1 MKGAIDNLQYQ
12 RMLLAKSI
20 TDRIEY
26 LSLILD
32 FYYEVMIALRKVGFS
47 SAFRAQ
53 MSCSV
58 QMMFTK
64 GKAMQSLLNG
74 FSHNNDIV
82 SLKSQADHTI
92 LFTLVRAALE
102 QLLAFELVYMIP
114 DTEEKRII
122 MENIYIAAGQVNR
135 LNMFT
140 EEALENNKY
149 YVEKLRKEIEDCK
162 KLIHETQFYQSLT
175 EKEKSELDKRVF
187 MRGEFQIVLSEEGKK
202 INHVGWDEVRNYCKL
217 STDALHGV
225 YKYACSMA
233 HPSYLGL
240 CQFYDAYRD
249 GEIKKLNDTA
259 VMQMISVMS
268 VFIMD
273 FLESFPEVRHVY
285 KDLDEETQFMIRM
298 YSIMFRNHSLK

>member
-1 MKGAIDNLQYQ
+1 MKGAINNLKYR
-12 RMLLAKSI
+12 RMLLAKTI

-26 LSLILD
+26 LSFMLD
-32 FYYEVMIALRKVGFS
+32 FYYDLMIALRKVGFTS
-47 SAFRAQ
+47 PFRAQ

-58 QMMFTK
+58 QMMFSK
-64 GKAMQSLLNG
+64 GKAIQSLLNG
-74 FSHNNDIV
+74 YSHRNEEV
-82 SLKSQADHTI
+82 SLISQADHTI

-102 QLLAFELVYMIP
+102 QLFAFELVYIIP
-114 DTEEKRII
+114 DTKEKKSI

-140 EEALENNKY
+140 EDALENNKL
-149 YVEKLRKEIEDCK
+149 YVEKLRQEIEECK

-187 MRGEFQIVLSEEGKK
+187 MRGEFQFVLSEDGKK

-217 STDALHGV
+217 NTDALHGV

-249 GEIKKLNDTA
+249 DEIKNLNDTA

-273 FLESFPEVRHVY
+273 FIEAFPEVKHVY
-285 KDLDEETQFMIRM
+285 KDLDEETQYMIHM
-298 YSIMFRNHSLK
+298 YSLMFRNHSL